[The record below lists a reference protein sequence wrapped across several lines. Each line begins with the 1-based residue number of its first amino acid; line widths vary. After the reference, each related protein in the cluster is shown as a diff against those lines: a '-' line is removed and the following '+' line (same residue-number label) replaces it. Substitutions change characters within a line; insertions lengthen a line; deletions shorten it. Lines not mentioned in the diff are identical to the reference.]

1 MFAYVKADQVVEIV
15 NSKAWNDPSTGIQ
28 HPASIF
34 NLWSKDELANIGLY
48 PVVNAITP
56 DSNFYNSGAVSYAFD
71 SDKKEVVESV
81 TKKEKGLDDI
91 NEVDADGKA
100 LLDDDGKQIVT
111 KGLKTLWIEK
121 TKKTASSLLTPT
133 DWYIVRYTEDDTKTV
148 PSEVTTHR
156 TSVRNS
162 CDTIEGKIKAVD
174 SLSKMQE
181 LFVVPTD
188 SDGKP
193 TGNAPIYDFP
203 KSYGE

>member
-1 MFAYVKADQVVEIV
+1 ME
-15 NSKAWNDPSTGIQ
+15 G
-28 HPASIF
+28 
-34 NLWSKDELANIGLY
+34 
-48 PVVNAITP
+48 
-56 DSNFYNSGAVSYAFD
+56 
-71 SDKKEVVESV
+71 
-81 TKKEKGLDDI
+81 
-91 NEVDADGKA
+91 
-100 LLDDDGKQIVT
+100 
-111 KGLKTLWIEK
+111 
-121 TKKTASSLLTPT
+121 LTPT
-133 DWYIVRYTEDDTKTV
+133 DWYIIRHTEDDTKTV

-156 TSVRNS
+156 TSVRTA